1 MIRLILAKLNQNYI
15 MNIKGKLIEIYEAK
29 QITDS
34 FKKREFVVEYAEN
47 EKYPQFIKFEL
58 TQNNCDAIDGF
69 KIGDFIDVQFDLR
82 GKPWTNKQGEK
93 TYFTSLSAWKI
104 QSAGDSQNNISQD
117 EAPPESSPDEEY
129 PF

>member
-1 MIRLILAKLNQNYI
+1 
-15 MNIKGKLIEIYEAK
+15 MNIKGKLIEIFETK
-29 QITDS
+29 QISDK

-58 TQNNCDAIDGF
+58 IQDNCDMIDGF
-69 KIGDFIDVQFDLR
+69 NKGDTVDVHFNLR
-82 GKPWTNKQGEK
+82 GNKWTNKQNEI

-104 QSAGDSQNNISQD
+104 QGAGDGQENISQE
-117 EAPPESSPDEEY
+117 EAPPENLSDEEY